1 MMTVAEWRKR
11 AQDCITASRLASD
24 KDAQLQWLALSDVWL
39 KCSEWRER
47 EKFSDQATRGMRP
60 VIPAFEPDSAEPDS
74 AEPDRTEADR
84 IEPDR
89 IEPDR
94 AEPDRTMEY
103 AERLRV
109 RLALVDFNEAAVPAD
124 AVR

>member
-60 VIPAFEPDSAEPDS
+60 VIPAFEPDSAEPD
-74 AEPDRTEADR
+74 RT
-84 IEPDR
+84 EPDR

-109 RLALVDFNEAAVPAD
+109 RFALVDFNEAAVPAD

>member
-47 EKFSDQATRGMRP
+47 EKFSDQATRAMRP
-60 VIPAFEPDSAEPDS
+60 VIPAFEPDR
-74 AEPDRTEADR
+74 AEPDRTE
-84 IEPDR
+84 PGK
-89 IEPDR
+89 
-94 AEPDRTMEY
+94 TMEY

-109 RLALVDFNEAAVPAD
+109 RFALVDFNEAAVPAD

>member
-47 EKFSDQATRGMRP
+47 EKFSDQATGGLRP
-60 VIPAFEPDSAEPDS
+60 AIPPFEPKGT
-74 AEPDRTEADR
+74 EPDRTEPDR

-124 AVR
+124 